1 MSKDKIIMYAPE
13 GELHDSVQASG
24 VLDIS
29 DLSRKEIKK
38 LAKNAAG
45 WSGENGTFS
54 WQDVASGQADIQGKF
69 TRHEELYK
77 RKFNKQLKK
86 NLHHTEQQQL
96 LQAAKDGNPEA
107 MGQYVASKRDDT
119 APIIGA
125 VTVGPA
131 ALMAGIGTGALT
143 GIVQGGKWLFN
154 NPITGTTLDALG
166 TIAGQKNFYSDN
178 GYKKTI
184 ARAKE
189 GDVWGA
195 VASGAGDVLDFLGP
209 LDLLRRGKQVV
220 NFIENPTHTYKFKYI
235 DDIGDGGT
243 RWQSVNDTYVDS
255 EFQRLKDFRYIDQSA
270 IAKMAAENGDDVWH
284 IVPKLTEKGVVDAYT
299 DISNSSQLGGKEW
312 LNKIGWTSDMTADE
326 WIKKMDDMLNPK
338 SSNYNP
344 KLKDELEFWGI
355 DPRVRSNPS
364 MQTKKMI
371 VDYHKTAENAKDYVQ
386 KSYTHKHKKL
396 SNDDLNSMFDDFPE
410 QGMTLYGE
418 NVGNSKNIND
428 HLYIGTTPG
437 KFEFYTKVKPEKW
450 SDLFT
455 KKYWKDLDLSGTTL
469 TSVAAHETAHGNRM
483 FNTEANIDM
492 FTPVDKRMQILMES
506 PQYTLNY
513 QAVPERWKQL
523 LKPSKYVNSH
533 DIELSEGYSD
543 LWGTRANMYE
553 RGIGKKASFDPNK
566 KYNYFDLLRYKMTP
580 TGMTDRFIIQR
591 GGWWKGWKQQLDALN
606 EVYKNGGKL
615 NDR

>member
-38 LAKNAAG
+38 LARNAAS

-54 WQDVASGQADIQGKF
+54 WQDVASGQADVQGRF
-69 TRHEELYK
+69 SRHEDLFK
-77 RKFNKQLKK
+77 RKFNKQLEK
-86 NLHHTEQQQL
+86 NLNHTEQQQL

-143 GIVQGGKWLFN
+143 GVVQGGKWLFN
-154 NPITGTTLDALG
+154 NPITGTTLDVLG
-166 TIAGQKNFYSDN
+166 TIAGQKNFFSDN

-220 NFIENPTHTYKFKYI
+220 NFIENPTHTYKFKYV

-243 RWQSVNDTYVDS
+243 RWQRVNDTYIDS
-255 EFQRLKDFRYIDQSA
+255 EFDKLKGFVHVTQPA
-270 IAKMAAENGDDVWH
+270 IAKIAAKNGDDVWH
-284 IVPKLTEKGVVDAYT
+284 IAPKFNETGFIRAYD
-299 DISNSSQLGGKEW
+299 DINSSQIGPQW
-312 LNKIGWTSDMTADE
+312 LQKIGWTKDTTQDE
-326 WIKKMDDMLNPK
+326 WVERINDMLNPK
-338 SSNYNP
+338 SINYDP
-344 KLKDELEFWGI
+344 KLKDELEFWEI
-355 DPRVRSNPS
+355 PAKIRSNPS

-371 VDYHKTAENAKDYVQ
+371 VDYYKTAENAKDYVQ
-386 KSYTHKHKKL
+386 KSYKAKHKPL
-396 SNDDLNSMFDDFPE
+396 SGENWMFDDFPE
-410 QGMTLYGE
+410 QSIRLVKNDLSNSQ
-418 NVGNSKNIND
+418 NVSDIM
-428 HLYIGTTPG
+428 YIGADPK
-437 KFEFYTKVKPEKW
+437 KFRFYSKEIAPKNW
-450 SDLFT
+450 RDLFT
-455 KKYWKDLDLSGTTL
+455 KQYWKNLDLSGTTL
-469 TSVAAHETAHGNRM
+469 TSVSAHEAAHGNRI
-483 FNTEANIDM
+483 FNTESNIDA
-492 FTPVDKRMQILMES
+492 FTPVDRRVQIMMES
-506 PQYTLNY
+506 PEYQLNY
-513 QAVPERWKQL
+513 QAVPERWRQL

-606 EVYKNGGKL
+606 ELYKNGGKL
-615 NDR
+615 NDNR

>member
-1 MSKDKIIMYAPE
+1 
-13 GELHDSVQASG
+13 
-24 VLDIS
+24 
-29 DLSRKEIKK
+29 
-38 LAKNAAG
+38 
-45 WSGENGTFS
+45 
-54 WQDVASGQADIQGKF
+54 
-69 TRHEELYK
+69 
-77 RKFNKQLKK
+77 
-86 NLHHTEQQQL
+86 
-96 LQAAKDGNPEA
+96 

-220 NFIENPTHTYKFKYI
+220 NFIENPTHTYKFKYV

-243 RWQSVNDTYVDS
+243 RWQRMNDTYVDS

-284 IVPKLTEKGVVDAYT
+284 IVPRLTEKGVVDAYT

-326 WIKKMDDMLNPK
+326 WIKKMNDMLNPK

-344 KLKDELEFWGI
+344 KLKDELEFWDI
-355 DPRVRSNPS
+355 DTRVRSNPS

-386 KSYTHKHKKL
+386 KSYTRKHKKL

-418 NVGNSKNIND
+418 NVGNSANIDD

-483 FNTEANIDM
+483 FNTEANIDA
-492 FTPVDKRMQILMES
+492 FTPGDRRIQIMMES
-506 PQYTLNY
+506 PTYALNY
-513 QAVPERWKQL
+513 QSVPERWKQL

-580 TGMTDRFIIQR
+580 TGITDRFIQQR

-606 EVYKNGGKL
+606 ELYKNGGKL
-615 NDR
+615 NGR